1 VAQEQPK
8 GTDTPTPTLV
18 TTPPPKPGPKD
29 PPPFQLSVPR
39 RVLYL
44 VGGLVTA
51 LVLLPLGVYVWRALT
66 VRALEHRMDAQKTE
80 MSEARRQALK
90 LQARDMLRLSAR
102 PYAWAIR
109 SEMLKGNLNQI
120 DDYLRQFVREPGV
133 RSLVLIG
140 KDGKVL
146 LASDRKL
153 ETQSADAL
161 ASKAIRTATE
171 VVIEEPG
178 DFIRMG
184 VPIMGFDERMAIL
197 VVDYAPPAAVEE
209 AAVPAEKPAR

>member
-8 GTDTPTPTLV
+8 GTETPTPTLV
-18 TTPPPKPGPKD
+18 TAPPPKAAPRE

-39 RVLYL
+39 RILYL
-44 VGGLVTA
+44 VGGLVAA

-80 MSEARRQALK
+80 MVEARQQALRV
-90 LQARDMLRLSAR
+90 QARDMLRLSAR

-109 SEMLKGNLNQI
+109 AEMLKGNLNQI
-120 DDYLRQFVREPGV
+120 DDYIRQFVREPGV

-161 ASKAIRTATE
+161 ASKAIRQATE

-178 DFIRMG
+178 EFIRMG
-184 VPIMGFDERMAIL
+184 VPIMGFDERLAVL
-197 VVDYAPPAAVEE
+197 VVDYAPPPAAPD
-209 AAVPAEKPAR
+209 AGQKAD